1 MFPLAGKD
9 FPTSKDQ
16 LAKAI
21 REALSKY
28 LTFPGTG
35 SILTA
40 EGGTWPDIRSAKLD
54 LSGARVNGSE
64 LPMPPRPEGKRE
76 SGITVGQLDVD
87 GQPIH
92 FQSSR
97 LNLSLQASGVRFD
110 FARDAEGNPMLV
122 LKDADRGHVEVEI
135 GRDDIQSLLLAAA
148 SAAARQHGVTIQDLQ
163 VNLQSQGPRSI
174 GGDVRIKARKLV
186 MSGTMHVCGRVEI
199 DDDLVATLS
208 NLSAS
213 GEGVI
218 GTMASGFLSHK
229 LKQNDGKRI
238 PLMAFSLGDVSLHDL
253 DIRTDRGL
261 EVAADFGR
269 QA

>member
-9 FPTSKDQ
+9 FPTSRDQ

-21 REALSKY
+21 QEAMSKY
-28 LTFPGTG
+28 LTFPRKG
-35 SILTA
+35 SVVTA
-40 EGGTWPDIRSAKLD
+40 EGGTWPDIKRARLD
-54 LSGARVNGSE
+54 LSGARVIGDE
-64 LPMPPRPEGKRE
+64 LPMPPRPEGKRQP
-76 SGITVGQLDVD
+76 GVTVSQLEVV

-92 FQSSR
+92 AQNSQ
-97 LNLSLQASGVRFD
+97 LNLSLEASSVRLD
-110 FARDAEGNPMLV
+110 FARDTEGKPMLV
-122 LKDADRGHVEVEI
+122 LKEADQGHLEVEI
-135 GRDDIQSLLLAAA
+135 GRDDIQSLLRAAVTAAA
-148 SAAARQHGVTIQDLQ
+148 KQHGVAVQDLQ

-174 GGDVRIKARKLV
+174 GGDVRIKAKKLV
-186 MSGTMHVCGRVEI
+186 MSGTMHIRGRVDI
-199 DDDLVATLS
+199 DDNLVATLS

-218 GTMASGFLSHK
+218 GTMAAGFLSPK

-253 DIRTDRGL
+253 NIKTDRGL
-261 EVAADFGR
+261 EVTAHFGR